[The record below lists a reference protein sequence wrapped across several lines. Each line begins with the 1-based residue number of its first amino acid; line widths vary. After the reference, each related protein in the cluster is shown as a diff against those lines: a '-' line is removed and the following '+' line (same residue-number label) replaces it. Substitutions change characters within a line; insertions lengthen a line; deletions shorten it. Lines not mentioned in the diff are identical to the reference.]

1 MPTGIER
8 PVSTR
13 FAPMLFSAVLTLAA
27 GCGSSTE
34 STSTAGPSG
43 GAGSTGATSNG
54 GNGGSRSSTASS
66 TSSASAGASA
76 SATGGASAGATTSPS
91 GGTSSSSASKTGGT
105 SSSKG
110 GSSTSSVAS
119 SGGTSSGGTSNGGTT
134 SGGSGGTKTDTGTTG
149 GTTSGPGGSGGT
161 STSKTGGTP
170 ALTGHYQMEDID
182 RGVVAVK
189 VSGGVYVG
197 WRMFGYEYNPTTP
210 TSVSYNLYRDGTKVA
225 SVTDSTNTLDD
236 AGSADSVYTVTA
248 VVNGSE
254 GAQSP
259 KAKVWGQNYIK
270 IPLTPPGADY
280 EANDASPGDLD
291 GDGQYDLV
299 LKWQPGNAQDNSKA
313 GVTSNTYLDGLKL
326 DGTRLWRIDL
336 GPNIRSGAHYTQHAV
351 YDFDGDGKAEVVV
364 KTAPG
369 TKDGKGAYLKTGPA
383 ANDDDSKK
391 YANADGYI
399 LSGPEYLTVFDGAT
413 GAELATV
420 EYPIL
425 RGTTI
430 KATWGDD
437 YGNRLDRYNA
447 GAGFVKDGGGKTA
460 SGLPSIIEQRGYYT
474 RLTASA
480 YTWRDGKLEKNWVF
494 DSDNGNTKVEGQGNH
509 SAMVADVDGDG
520 AQEFITGSTTI
531 NSNGTLRCTT
541 GLGHGDALH
550 VSEFIP
556 GKGISVFMPHEDDG
570 GYDLH
575 DAGTCATI
583 AKVAGSDDNGRGVA
597 DDISPSNP
605 GAEFWSSAFSNLFSA
620 SSGASVGS
628 KPGPTNFL
636 IYWDADESR
645 ELLDGATITKFG
657 GTSLLTASGC
667 SGNNGTKN
675 TPTLTADLL
684 GDWREELVVR
694 ETNNQAL
701 RVYTT
706 TDVTKRRIYTLM
718 HDPTYR
724 MQVSFEQ
731 ASYNQP
737 PHPGFHIGS
746 GMKDPPK
753 PDIFVK

>member
-1 MPTGIER
+1 MD
-8 PVSTR
+8 PVS
-13 FAPMLFSAVLTLAA
+13 S
-27 GCGSSTE
+27 
-34 STSTAGPSG
+34 
-43 GAGSTGATSNG
+43 AGS
-54 GNGGSRSSTASS
+54 
-66 TSSASAGASA
+66 SAGAPGGQN
-76 SATGGASAGATTSPS
+76 TG
-91 GGTSSSSASKTGGT
+91 
-105 SSSKG
+105 
-110 GSSTSSVAS
+110 
-119 SGGTSSGGTSNGGTT
+119 
-134 SGGSGGTKTDTGTTG
+134 TG
-149 GTTSGPGGSGGT
+149 GTTSRTGGTPGSTSIRTGGTDSGGGTNSGGVSTGGNASGGT
-161 STSKTGGTP
+161 SKSTGTVGGTAGGTGGGGGISSTPKGGTP
-170 ALTGHYQMEDID
+170 AVTGHYQMENID

-189 VSGGVYVG
+189 VTGGVYVG
-197 WRMFGYEYNPTTP
+197 WRMFGYEYNPASP
-210 TSVSYNLYRDGTKVA
+210 TGVTYNVYRDGSKVA
-225 SVTDSTNTLDD
+225 SVTDSTNYLD
-236 AGSADSVYTVTA
+236 ASGSADSLYTVTA
-248 VVNGSE
+248 VINGSE
-254 GAQSP
+254 GAPSP
-259 KAKVWGQNYIK
+259 KAKVWSQNYIK
-270 IPLTPPGADY
+270 IPLSPPGADY

-299 LKWQPGNAQDNSKA
+299 LKWQPANAQDNSKA

-336 GPNIRSGAHYTQHAV
+336 GPNIRSGAHYTQPAV

-383 ANDDDSKK
+383 ANDDDTKK
-391 YANADGYI
+391 YANSDGYI
-399 LSGPEYLTVFDGAT
+399 LTGPEYLTVFSGAT
-413 GAELATV
+413 GEELATV
-420 EYPIL
+420 AYPIL
-425 RGTTI
+425 RGDTL

-437 YGNRLDRYNA
+437 YGNRVDRFNA
-447 GAGFVKDGGGKTA
+447 GAGFVKDGGGKNA

-474 RLTASA
+474 RMTVSA
-480 YTWRDGKLEKNWVF
+480 YTWRAGKLEKNWGF

-509 SAMVADVDGDG
+509 SAMMADVDGDG

-531 NSNGTLRCTT
+531 NSDGTLRCTT

-550 VSEFIP
+550 VSELIP

-570 GYDLH
+570 GYDVH
-575 DAGTCATI
+575 NASTCAILFKAVGT
-583 AKVAGSDDNGRGVA
+583 DDNGRGVA
-597 DDISPSNP
+597 GDISPSTA
-605 GAEFWSSAFSNLFSA
+605 GAEFWSSGFDPLYSA
-620 SSGASVGS
+620 STGASVGS
-628 KPGPTNFL
+628 KPKPTNFL

-645 ELLDGATITKFG
+645 ELLDGATISKFG
-657 GTSLLTASGC
+657 GSNLLAPSDC

-706 TDVTKRRIYTLM
+706 TDVTKRRLFTLM

-724 MQVSFEQ
+724 MQVTFEQ
-731 ASYNQP
+731 SSYNQP

>member
-1 MPTGIER
+1 MRTVAQP

-13 FAPMLFSAVLTLAA
+13 FFPGVLAA
-27 GCGSSTE
+27 ILAVAPACSSSTGGSSSTPGSSGGAGGGAASSSATADRGGSSAAS
-34 STSTAGPSG
+34 STSGSSAGTSVSAGATGGQSTGTGGTASPSGGTTNNTNSRTG
-43 GAGSTGATSNG
+43 GAGSTG
-54 GNGGSRSSTASS
+54 
-66 TSSASAGASA
+66 
-76 SATGGASAGATTSPS
+76 
-91 GGTSSSSASKTGGT
+91 GTSTGSPGGINTGGT
-105 SSSKG
+105 SKATGGNGTVG
-110 GSSTSSVAS
+110 GST
-119 SGGTSSGGTSNGGTT
+119 GGTGGNGGTT
-134 SGGSGGTKTDTGTTG
+134 SSKTD
-149 GTTSGPGGSGGT
+149 
-161 STSKTGGTP
+161 STPKGGTP
-170 ALTGHYQMEDID
+170 AVTGHYQMENLD

-189 VSGGVYVG
+189 VSGGMYVG
-197 WRMFGYEYNPTTP
+197 WRMFGYEYNPTSP
-210 TSVSYNLYRDGTKVA
+210 TSVSYNLYRDGAKVA
-225 SVTDSTNTLDD
+225 SVTDSTNYLDASGD
-236 AGSADSVYTVTA
+236 TTSVYTVT
-248 VVNGSE
+248 VVENGSE
-254 GAQSP
+254 GAPSP
-259 KAKVWGQNYIK
+259 QAKVLAQNYIK
-270 IPLTPPGADY
+270 IALSQPGTDY

-291 GDGQYDLV
+291 GDGQYELV
-299 LKWQPGNAQDNSKA
+299 LKWQPANAQDNSKA

-326 DGTRLWRIDL
+326 DGKRLWRIDL
-336 GPNIRSGAHYTQHAV
+336 GPNIRSGAHYTQHVV
-351 YDFDGDGKAEVVV
+351 YDFDGDGKAEVAV

-369 TKDGKGAYLKTGPA
+369 TKDGKGAYLHTGPA

-391 YANADGYI
+391 YANSDGYI
-399 LSGPEYLTVFDGAT
+399 LSGPEYLTVFSGAT
-413 GAELATV
+413 GEELATV

-425 RGTTI
+425 RGTSL

-437 YGNRLDRYNA
+437 YGNRVDRFNA

-480 YTWRDGKLEKNWVF
+480 YTFRAGKLEKNWVF
-494 DSDNGNTKVEGQGNH
+494 DSDSGNSKAAGQGNH

-531 NSNGTLRCTT
+531 NSDGTLRCVT

-556 GKGISVFMPHEDDG
+556 GKGISVFMPHEEDG

-575 DAGTCATI
+575 NAATCAMI
-583 AKVAGSDDNGRGVA
+583 AKAVGTDDNGRGVA

-605 GAEFWSSAFSNLFSA
+605 GAEFWTAAYDQLFSA
-620 SSGASVGS
+620 STGASVGS
-628 KPGPTNFL
+628 KPKATNFL

-645 ELLDGATITKFG
+645 ELLDGATISKLG
-657 GTSLLTASGC
+657 STSNLLSVSEC
-667 SGNNGTKN
+667 NGNNGTKN
-675 TPTLTADLL
+675 TPTLTADLF

-706 TDVTKRRIYTLM
+706 TDVTKRRLYTLM

-724 MQVSFEQ
+724 MQVTFEQ
-731 ASYNQP
+731 SSYNQP